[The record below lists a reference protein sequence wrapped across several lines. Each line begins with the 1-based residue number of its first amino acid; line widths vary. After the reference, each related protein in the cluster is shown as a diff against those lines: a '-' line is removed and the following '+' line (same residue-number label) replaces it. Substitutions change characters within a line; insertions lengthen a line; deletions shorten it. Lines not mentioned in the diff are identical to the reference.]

1 MKVIEISCLVY
12 SLEVWREISNYL
24 DDEVAPALRVR
35 MEAHFKACAHCTAV
49 LDGTKNV
56 VKLVGD
62 GIEHELPEGFGQRLY
77 GKLKDQYVAAV
88 CVAAQ
93 QPPSGCGRAAGIPEL
108 FFAEVPMTYPPS
120 QFLANIGIVDEEG
133 NLPIA

>member
-12 SLEVWREISNYL
+12 SLEVWREFSNYL

-62 GIEHELPEGFGQRLY
+62 GIEYELPEGFGQRLY
-77 GKLKDQYVAAV
+77 SKLKDQ
-88 CVAAQ
+88 
-93 QPPSGCGRAAGIPEL
+93 
-108 FFAEVPMTYPPS
+108 
-120 QFLANIGIVDEEG
+120 
-133 NLPIA
+133 